1 MLNYIKTVLNYNKT
15 VLNYTNT
22 VLNCINNMLNY
33 IKTVLN
39 YNEAIIILYLYDT
52 TRKQYEKTFNSV
64 KLHLNCV
71 KQH

>member
-1 MLNYIKTVLNYNKT
+1 
-15 VLNYTNT
+15 
-22 VLNCINNMLNY
+22 MLNY